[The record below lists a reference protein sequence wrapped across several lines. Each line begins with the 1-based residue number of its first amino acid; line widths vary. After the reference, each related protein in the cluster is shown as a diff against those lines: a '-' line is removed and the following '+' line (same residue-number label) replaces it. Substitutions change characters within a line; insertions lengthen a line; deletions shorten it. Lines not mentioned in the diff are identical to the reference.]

1 MKAQEQ
7 DFHVC
12 ILEWAVNYNK
22 NTLVFFTFRK
32 RFEVSSSLLHL
43 RSTMFNCFS
52 AYWLRSSED
61 LPCSTCKPIKLIST
75 SVDTE
80 SRGHEMIFFI
90 QMYNLSDGT
99 EFRSVSTYWRPTS
112 QVAHRPTLK
121 VWVNIFHL
129 LPNMDL
135 SSYRVAVVT
144 PGSMCVIPLLW
155 HLVGLEILEQRK
167 FSPLWALLLSINCCC
182 FPGQVW
188 LYRVKI
194 LFKICIP
201 ESHIITQIL

>member
-1 MKAQEQ
+1 M
-7 DFHVC
+7 
-12 ILEWAVNYNK
+12 
-22 NTLVFFTFRK
+22 
-32 RFEVSSSLLHL
+32 SSSLLLL

-121 VWVNIFHL
+121 VWVNIFPPATQYGPLILQSGSCDTRLNVCH
-129 LPNMDL
+129 PIAVASSWPGNFRAKEIQPSL
-135 SSYRVAVVT
+135 SPPALY
-144 PGSMCVIPLLW
+144 
-155 HLVGLEILEQRK
+155 K
-167 FSPLWALLLSINCCC
+167 LLL
-182 FPGQVW
+182 FPWTSVALQGQNF
-188 LYRVKI
+188 I
-194 LFKICIP
+194 
-201 ESHIITQIL
+201 